1 MKTYTKNE
9 LAKIRRL
16 HSCWLADSKI
26 GSRADLSGADLNDAN
41 LNHTDLRRA
50 DLSGAYLRGADLS
63 RADLRGA
70 DLSGAD
76 LSGAYLSR
84 ADLRGAYLSDAD
96 LSGAYLRGADLS
108 GADLSGADLS
118 GAYLSGAYLSRAVAE
133 RTIVPEVGAFTAF
146 KKVKN
151 ADKHYVI
158 RLEIPADA
166 KRLGGLVGRKCRVEK
181 AIFVAVETQTE
192 LTEFFSGHDPEF
204 VYKLGGMIV
213 PKTFNDDPREECAA
227 GIHCFITKKEAE
239 DYDL

>member
-9 LAKIRRL
+9 LAKIRRF

-26 GSRADLSGADLNDAN
+26 GSRADLSGAYLCGAY
-41 LNHTDLRRA
+41 LSGADLRGADLSDADLSGADLSGADLSRAYLSGAYLSRAYLSGAYLSDA
-50 DLSGAYLRGADLS
+50 DLSGAYLCGAYLSGADLSRAYLS

-76 LSGAYLSR
+76 LSG
-84 ADLRGAYLSDAD
+84 
-96 LSGAYLRGADLS
+96 
-108 GADLSGADLS
+108 
-118 GAYLSGAYLSRAVAE
+118 AVAE

-213 PKTFNDDPREECAA
+213 PKTFNDDPRQECAP
-227 GIHCFITKKEAE
+227 GLHCFITKKEAE